1 MVGFFPDWEGRFEH
15 KLGKDKLGR
24 KKIKELIEVLEGED
38 ENIEQ
43 AIGRL
48 VDLDSFYTFWAMEGL
63 LSFWDG
69 YSGNKNNFFIYLN
82 PETDTF
88 HFIPLGSRLYVREIQ
103 PYQER

>member
-1 MVGFFPDWEGRFEH
+1 M
-15 KLGKDKLGR
+15 
-24 KKIKELIEVLEGED
+24 LEGED

-69 YSGNKNNFFIYLN
+69 YSGNKNNSFIYLN
-82 PETDTF
+82 PETDKF
-88 HFIPLGSRLYVREIQ
+88 HFIPWGADCMFERYSPSGTIDMIPSRLRNKA
-103 PYQER
+103 